1 MVAMS
6 SKKVLGFCAALAIL
20 AGGTAVLSELNY
32 ESGSASLTW
41 TMIARFV
48 QVMAFGTFGM
58 YAAQESNLR
67 GSIVL
72 TSDDSRATFQD
83 LVNYGILPGVV
94 LGLINYLF
102 FFSYRYSPFVAP
114 RIREMDDLYDSF
126 IISLDTGIFEEV
138 VYRLFIMS
146 CLLFLFQHLYQK
158 VKPIQPLLV
167 AILPPAMALVLTS
180 LLFAMAHNIYAFTA
194 AFVGG
199 VLLGLIFLKGGIE
212 SAVAAH
218 FVANFFFFSV
228 AYIFA

>member
-1 MVAMS
+1 MMVAMS
-6 SKKVLGFCAALAIL
+6 PKKVLGFCAVLAIL
-20 AGGTAVLSELNY
+20 AAGVGVLSELND

-41 TMIARFV
+41 TMISRFV
-48 QVMAFGTFGM
+48 VVMAFGAFGM
-58 YAAQESNLR
+58 YAAQESSLR

-72 TSDDSRATFQD
+72 TSDEASATFQD
-83 LVNYGILPGVV
+83 FVNYGILPGIL

-126 IISLDTGIFEEV
+126 IISLDTGIVEEV
-138 VYRLFIMS
+138 IYRLFIMS
-146 CLLFLFQHLYQK
+146 CLLFLFQQLYRK

-167 AILPPAMALVLTS
+167 SILPRAMALVLTS
-180 LLFAMAHNIYAFTA
+180 LLFAMAHNIYGFTA

-199 VLLGLIFLKGGIE
+199 VLLGLIFFKGGIE

-228 AYIFA
+228 SYLS